1 MEKTTGAQGAE
12 YKETLYITGMTCA
25 TCARIVE
32 RALSK
37 VEGVSFAAVNL
48 ATDSAFVLTDRPMAR
63 DVLIEAVRNVGYDVG
78 ERMDEEQDEA
88 RYRDARKR
96 LFAVWAIVVPLMLLM
111 FAHMSGVAHH
121 GPWAALMHWM
131 PLIEMAGGAIVLFG
145 IGRHIL
151 KSAWIALSHYHSN
164 MDVLVALGAFSAWGT
179 TFVTLADRAFPSF
192 GTIGTMIVALHLT
205 GRYIESRLRDRASKQ
220 VRSLL
225 ALSVPEARIV
235 LQENGAE
242 KEIVV
247 PIDAVKKDMT
257 VVVLPGERVSVDG
270 VIVEGVTSIDESM
283 ITGESLPVAKKAG
296 DSVTG
301 GSMNLTGALRVTATS
316 VGEDSFLSRM
326 ASLIQDAQGTK
337 IPIQAFAD
345 RVTNRFVPIIFSLAV
360 LAGLYQ
366 GFWAEAGFGKALT
379 AFIST
384 LVIACPCALGLAIP
398 MALVA
403 GTGTASRRGL
413 LIRNAEAIQTA
424 ESLGVVVMDKTG
436 TLTEGRPVV
445 VETDLSP
452 EERNIAAS
460 IERFSTHPLAKAV
473 AEMAAGDVAV
483 SDLREVAG
491 EGVYAT
497 VGGGAYFIGRPSD
510 PNRYGDSLDRGR
522 TVVEMWRGET
532 VAGFIAVEDPV
543 RGDTTEAVARLK
555 EMGIEVVMA
564 TGDNERTAR
573 SVARRVGVDDFRA
586 SLRPDDKLSIV
597 RSLQSAG
604 RKVLMTGD
612 GINDAAALKG
622 ADIGVAMGAG
632 SDLAVEN
639 ADIVIVKGG
648 VSRVADA
655 VSLSKRMFSIIRQNL
670 FWAFVYNLVAVPLAM
685 MGVLNPI
692 IAETA
697 MAISSISVIL
707 NSMRIN
713 KHFKTEE

>member
-1 MEKTTGAQGAE
+1 MEKPIEPPDAE
-12 YKETLYITGMTCA
+12 YRETLYVTGMTCA

-48 ATDSAFVLTDRPMAR
+48 ATDSAFVLTDRPEMR
-63 DVLIEAVRNVGYDVG
+63 EILVEAVRNVGYDVG
-78 ERMDEEQDEA
+78 ERMDEEQEA
-88 RYRDARKR
+88 VRYREARKR
-96 LFAVWAIVVPLMLLM
+96 LFAVWTIVVPLMFLM
-111 FAHMSGVAHH
+111 FMHMSGFAHR

-131 PLIEMAGGAIVLFG
+131 PLIEAVGGAVVLFG

-151 KSAWIALSHYHSN
+151 KSAWIALAHYHSN
-164 MDVLVALGAFSAWGT
+164 MDVLVALGAFSAWTT
-179 TFVTLADRAFPSF
+179 TFVSLVDSAFPSF

-225 ALSVPEARIV
+225 ALSVPEARVV
-235 LQENGAE
+235 LEENGVK
-242 KEIVV
+242 KEAVV
-247 PIDAVKKDMT
+247 PIDAVKKDM
-257 VVVLPGERVSVDG
+257 VIVVLPGERVSVDG
-270 VIVEGVTSIDESM
+270 VIADGVTSIDESM
-283 ITGESLPVAKKAG
+283 LTGESLPVAKKAG
-296 DSVTG
+296 DFVTG
-301 GSMNLTGALRVTATS
+301 GSVNLTGALRVVATS
-316 VGEDSFLSRM
+316 VGEESFLSRM
-326 ASLIQDAQGTK
+326 SSLIREAQGTK

-366 GFWAEAGFGKALT
+366 GFWAHAGVGKALT

-403 GTGTASRRGL
+403 GAGTASRRGL

-424 ESLGVVVMDKTG
+424 GSLGVVVMDKTG

-445 VETDLSP
+445 VETNLSS
-452 EERNIAAS
+452 EEQNIAAS

-473 AEMAAGDVAV
+473 AEMAPGDAAV

-497 VGGGAYFIGRPSD
+497 VNGRTYFIGRPSD
-510 PNRYGDSLDRGR
+510 PDRYGDRLDLGR
-522 TVVEMWRGET
+522 TVVEMRRGD
-532 VAGFIAVEDPV
+532 VAMGFIAVEDPV
-543 RGDTTEAVARLK
+543 RSDTTEAITRLK
-555 EMGIEVVMA
+555 TMGIEIVMA

-586 SLRPDDKLSIV
+586 SLRPDEKLDII
-597 RSLQSAG
+597 RSLQAAG

-632 SDLAVEN
+632 SDLAMEN
-639 ADIVIVKGG
+639 ADIVIVRGG

-670 FWAFVYNLVAVPLAM
+670 FWAFAYNLVAVPLAM

-692 IAETA
+692 VAETA

-713 KHFKTEE
+713 KYFKTEE